1 MAWLR
6 GCGAF
11 LINIETI
18 IEEIYRASITP
29 ERWYDVLN
37 RMVEITDAEG
47 ALLFTSGAGI
57 MRWICSP
64 RIASVVRE
72 WIASG
77 WVDRNSRARLISMT
91 EPRFLTDHDGFT
103 PEELEADPFYKEFL
117 RPHGLGWCA
126 GTVIH
131 PPSGDTVVL
140 SIERAYE
147 KGPVEREA
155 VERLNRLRPHL
166 ERAAALSA
174 AAGREHAR
182 TVVDLL
188 QTIGVPAVV
197 LNRSAQSMAVNPAL
211 LSCGP
216 NIGLDADD
224 RLMFSDPR
232 AQASFAKA
240 LAAISD
246 PHTEVTRRSIVI
258 SDVQHDPHFIAHLIR
273 FDDSARSIFS
283 EAQTILVVTHE
294 KEQPAPD
301 PALLM
306 NLFELTPTE
315 ARIASLLVKGHSV
328 RTIAAMQGVETNTVR
343 MQLKAVFNK
352 TGVHRQA
359 QLVSFLTQ
367 KPLGRLDRT

>member
-1 MAWLR
+1 
-6 GCGAF
+6 
-11 LINIETI
+11 LISIDSI

-29 ERWYDVLN
+29 ERWYNVLN
-37 RMVEITDAEG
+37 RMVEISGAEG
-47 ALLFTSGAGI
+47 ALLFTSGVGL

-64 RIASVVRE
+64 QITPIVRE
-72 WIASG
+72 WIESG
-77 WVDRNSRARLISMT
+77 WVDRNSRKRLISKT

-103 PEELEADPFYKEFL
+103 PEELETDPFYREFL
-117 RPHGLGWCA
+117 RPRGLGWCV

-140 SIERAYE
+140 SIEKAYE
-147 KGPVEREA
+147 KGPVDREA
-155 VERLNRLRPHL
+155 VETLDGLRPHL

-174 AAGREHAR
+174 AAGRQHAR

-188 QTIGVPAVV
+188 QSIGVPAVV
-197 LNRSAQSMAVNPAL
+197 LNRETQSMAVNQPFL
-211 LSCGP
+211 GCGP
-216 NIGLDADD
+216 SIGLDADD
-224 RLMFSDPR
+224 RLMFSDPG
-232 AQASFAKA
+232 AQTAFVKA
-240 LAAISD
+240 LSAIAD
-246 PHTEVTRRSIVI
+246 PRYGVNRRSIVVPG
-258 SDVQHDPHFIAHLIR
+258 VQRDPRFIAHLIR
-273 FDDSARSIFS
+273 FDDSARSVFS
-283 EAQTILVVTHE
+283 EAETILVVTHA

-306 NLFELTPTE
+306 TLFELTPTE

-328 RTIAAMQGVETNTVR
+328 RSIADMQGVETNTVR

-367 KPLGRLDRT
+367 KPLGWLDRS